1 MKYHP
6 VLLHSNHCQTLP
18 VGASTVTSLPESLE
32 SSQKEGNKS
41 YSQDFKGSLRSGY
54 VIAGWAIYETEY
66 LSTE

>member
-1 MKYHP
+1 
-6 VLLHSNHCQTLP
+6 